1 MDHEDG
7 DGYGAGLDGGVD
19 GDSRGGWGRPPEVI
33 PAAFP
38 PSDLLRRQPSITTPQ
53 HCIHDS
59 KISREN
65 SFRRQKV
72 SLCLS
77 PKVQSGKPFP
87 DQLNFADQQFDGYG
101 VSSPTNVFFPNRHF
115 YSDGH
120 FMPTDSQT
128 VLSLPTNFSLVLTL
142 QFPTNYLVLF
152 IFPTNFGIVFFFL
165 KRCFAFP
172 NDI

>member
-1 MDHEDG
+1 MEKTSG
-7 DGYGAGLDGGVD
+7 
-19 GDSRGGWGRPPEVI
+19 GDSGGISPLRSS
-33 PAAFP
+33 PAAAFYHYTTTLHP
-38 PSDLLRRQPSITTPQ
+38 RQQ
-53 HCIHDS
+53 
-59 KISREN
+59 N
-65 SFRRQKV
+65 
-72 SLCLS
+72 
-77 PKVQSGKPFP
+77 QSGKPFP

-101 VSSPTNVFFPNRHF
+101 VSFPNNVFFPDRHF